1 MSDKTK
7 FQKFLDKAKAV
18 VPSIVGVGAKALTGN
33 YIGAIQ
39 DVGNLLKKE
48 SEKSEEAKV
57 LHQEFE
63 LQKLEFEQELKKL
76 YLDDKKDAR
85 SLYKVD
91 SSLQKVFAITFLSLY
106 IVLSFIVLIGLYLIS
121 IQGLKLDNYVVSFVS
136 TLHGGMSMKV
146 GTIVDFLFG
155 SSQQ

>member
-1 MSDKTK
+1 MSK
-7 FQKFLDKAKAV
+7 FKEFLKKAGKV
-18 VPSIVGVGAKALTGN
+18 VPGIVEVGGNIIGGN
-33 YIGAIQ
+33 YLGAIKN
-39 DVGNLLKKE
+39 VGELLKGE
-48 SEKSEEAKV
+48 SEKNEQAKE
-57 LHQEFE
+57 LYNEFE
-63 LQKLEFEQELKKL
+63 IKKLEFEQELKKL

-91 SSLQKVFAITFLSLY
+91 SSLQKTFAITFLSLY
-106 IVLSFIVLIGLYLIS
+106 IVLSFVVLIGLYLIS

>member
-1 MSDKTK
+1 MSK
-7 FQKFLDKAKAV
+7 FKEFLQKAGKV
-18 VPSIVGVGAKALTGN
+18 VPDVLKVGGNIIGGN
-33 YIGAIQ
+33 YLAAIKN
-39 DVGNLLKKE
+39 VGELLKGE
-48 SEKSEEAKV
+48 SEKNEQAKE
-57 LHQEFE
+57 LLQEFE
-63 LQKLEFEQELKKL
+63 LKKLEFEQELKKL

-106 IVLSFIVLIGLYLIS
+106 IVLSFVVLIGLYLIS

>member
-7 FQKFLDKAKAV
+7 FQKFLDKAKAIVPDV
-18 VPSIVGVGAKALTGN
+18 VSVGAKALSGN

-63 LQKLEFEQELKKL
+63 LQKLEFEQELEKL
-76 YLDDKKDAR
+76 YLEDKKDAR

-91 SSLQKVFAITFLSLY
+91 GSLQKVFAITFLVVY
-106 IVLSFIVLIGLYLIS
+106 IALSVLILIGMFKIS
-121 IQGLKLDNYVVSFVS
+121 LEGLKIENYIVSFVS

-155 SSQQ
+155 SSSQ

>member
-7 FQKFLDKAKAV
+7 FQKFLDKAKAIVPGV
-18 VPSIVGVGAKALTGN
+18 VSVGAKALSGN

-48 SEKSEEAKV
+48 SEKSEEAKE
-57 LHQEFE
+57 LLQEFE
-63 LQKLEFEQELKKL
+63 LQKLEFEQELEKL
-76 YLDDKKDAR
+76 YLEDKKDAR

-91 SSLQKVFAITFLSLY
+91 GSLQKVFAITFLVVY
-106 IVLSFIVLIGLYLIS
+106 IALSVLILIGMFKIS
-121 IQGLKLDNYVVSFVS
+121 LEGLKIENYIVSFVS

-155 SSQQ
+155 SSSQ

>member
-1 MSDKTK
+1 MSK
-7 FQKFLDKAKAV
+7 FKEFLQKAGKV
-18 VPSIVGVGAKALTGN
+18 VPDVLEVGGNIIGGN
-33 YIGAIQ
+33 YIGAIKN
-39 DVGNLLKKE
+39 VGELLKGE
-48 SEKSEEAKV
+48 SEKNEEAKE
-57 LHQEFE
+57 LLQEFE
-63 LQKLEFEQELKKL
+63 LKKLEFEQELKKL

-106 IVLSFIVLIGLYLIS
+106 IVLSFVVLCGLYLIS

>member
-1 MSDKTK
+1 MSK
-7 FQKFLDKAKAV
+7 FKEFLKKAGKV
-18 VPSIVGVGAKALTGN
+18 VPGIVEVGGNIIGGN
-33 YIGAIQ
+33 YLGAIKN
-39 DVGNLLKKE
+39 VGELLKGE
-48 SEKSEEAKV
+48 SEKNEEAKE
-57 LHQEFE
+57 LLQEFE
-63 LQKLEFEQELKKL
+63 LKKLEFEQELKKL

-106 IVLSFIVLIGLYLIS
+106 IVLSFVVLIGLYLIS